1 MNTHLKGHF
10 LNLYLIALSDNNF
23 DEKELETILKIGE
36 EKGISKAEFE
46 RIILDPTSVNMEMPT
61 EFILKIKLLYDFAR
75 VIWSD
80 EVVEPEERQSF
91 LKYCSKF
98 GFAVDESQELF
109 DWLIELA
116 KQNINTD
123 QLEQEIIN
131 LTQN

>member
-1 MNTHLKGHF
+1 MNKNLKGHF

-46 RIILDPTSVNMEMPT
+46 RIILDPTTVNIEVP
-61 EFILKIKLLYDFAR
+61 EDFISKIKLLYDFAR

-80 EVVEPEERQSF
+80 EVIDAGEQRSF
-91 LKYCSKF
+91 LQFCTKF
-98 GFAVDESQELF
+98 GFAETESQELF
-109 DWLIELA
+109 DWLIGLA
-116 KQNINTD
+116 KQSINAD

-131 LTQN
+131 LTKN